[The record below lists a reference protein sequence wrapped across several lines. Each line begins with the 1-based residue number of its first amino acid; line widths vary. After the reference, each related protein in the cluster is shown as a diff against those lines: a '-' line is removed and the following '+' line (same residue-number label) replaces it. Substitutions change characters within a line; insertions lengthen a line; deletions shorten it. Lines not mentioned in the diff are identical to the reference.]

1 MTIELAK
8 QQAEKASGFM
18 VNAERVEHRTYTHTI
33 LVENNNQPQ
42 TKNQLKM
49 AGQAAMKLPSTRK
62 QALYQ
67 HNHLAPFKQPCG
79 CKTRGADVGGMYYH
93 ITFLGHSSMGRCFA
107 IHT

>member
-8 QQAEKASGFM
+8 QQAEKVSRFM
-18 VNAERVEHRTYTHTI
+18 VNEERVEHRTYTHTI

-49 AGQAAMKLPSTRK
+49 AGQAAMQLPSTRK

-93 ITFLGHSSMGRCFA
+93 ITFLGHSSLGRCFA